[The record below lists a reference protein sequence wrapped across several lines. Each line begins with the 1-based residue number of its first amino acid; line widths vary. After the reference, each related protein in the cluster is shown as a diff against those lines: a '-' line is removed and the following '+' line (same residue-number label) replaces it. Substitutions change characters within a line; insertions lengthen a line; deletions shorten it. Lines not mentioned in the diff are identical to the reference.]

1 MKQLILMNQAW
12 VEVVALPHDSA
23 WAYRCPVHKT
33 LFFVIKY
40 NLCTETYD
48 VHDALSQVGSH
59 RTLEYAEVIGE
70 ALHSVL

>member
-1 MKQLILMNQAW
+1 MTYLQMNQVW
-12 VEVVALPHDSA
+12 VEVVAFPLNAA
-23 WAYRCPVHKT
+23 WAYRDPEDKT

-40 NLCTETYD
+40 NPDTQMYE
-48 VHDALSQVGSH
+48 VHDASSMVGSH

>member
-1 MKQLILMNQAW
+1 MNQAW
-12 VEVVALPHDSA
+12 VEVVAFPLNAA
-23 WAYRCPVHKT
+23 WAYRNPEDKT

-40 NLCTETYD
+40 NPVTQMYE
-48 VHDALSQVGSH
+48 VHDALSKVGGH